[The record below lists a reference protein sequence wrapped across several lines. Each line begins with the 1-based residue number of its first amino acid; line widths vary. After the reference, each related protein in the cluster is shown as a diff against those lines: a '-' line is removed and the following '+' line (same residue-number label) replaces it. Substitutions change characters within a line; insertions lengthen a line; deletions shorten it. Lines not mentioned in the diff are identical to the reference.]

1 LPSDKQV
8 KVTKKELLAKSLV
21 YRAWTMCWESAL
33 ASILLFIG
41 MTNLFLYIFLVNAIK
56 VAAYFA
62 YDLGWFNFLRRP
74 GLLRKIQ
81 RLLRVG

>member
-1 LPSDKQV
+1 MPQDKQV
-8 KVTKKELLAKSLV
+8 RVSRKELLVKSLV
-21 YRAWTMCWESAL
+21 YRAWTVCWESAL

-41 MTNLFLYIFLVNAIK
+41 ATNLFLYILLVNAIK
-56 VAAYFA
+56 VAVYFA

-74 GLLRKIQ
+74 GLLRKIR